1 MTTAQEEQ
9 IAGWTI
15 NESTD
20 LLDDSTTVTASLHA
34 IEGLGGS
41 LDTDP
46 KPVFWV
52 RCQSGKT
59 EAYIAWHERLG
70 DESDD
75 LSEKK
80 RVTYRFPP
88 ANAETEQWSISTDRT
103 TTFVSNASLFLK
115 SLAESEQLV
124 VQTTP
129 YGRSPI
135 IVVFDLNGSAD
146 VVGRVEQAEKRYK
159 EAQEKREREE
169 AERKRKEAQQKEL
182 EEAVR
187 RYKEAQEKRK
197 REEEAERQRKEAE
210 RKREEAERQRK
221 EMQRKQEEAERKLKE
236 EAERQ
241 RKEAE
246 RKREEAARK
255 REEEAERQRKEA
267 ERKQEEAE
275 RKLKEEA
282 ERQRKEAE
290 RKREEAERQRK
301 EMQRKREEEAER
313 KRKIQHLA
321 TNRKTATYRLCLPGV
336 VEKLVQQGAHLA
348 CRKSLGEERV
358 YHPDCVRSVAKE
370 SLILLKPSSVG
381 LAILT
386 ILSGDPKGVIVALGD
401 YCAGFWT
408 TDKPGQIEV
417 AVRTDAA
424 GIGLSLWRLG
434 DAQIDMR
441 HTRSV
446 VLWNAPAL
454 ITAMAHPHV
463 MSEPALLA
471 LLKPWP

>member
-46 KPVFWV
+46 KPVFLV

-88 ANAETEQWSISTDRT
+88 ANAETEQWSISTDGT

-115 SLAESEQLV
+115 SLAESERLV

-129 YGRSPI
+129 YGQSPI
-135 IVVFDLNGSAD
+135 IAVFDLNGAAD
-146 VVGRVEQAEKRYK
+146 VVSRVEQAEKRYK

-221 EMQRKQEEAERKLKE
+221 EAE
-236 EAERQ
+236 
-241 RKEAE
+241 
-246 RKREEAARK
+246 
-255 REEEAERQRKEA
+255 
-267 ERKQEEAE
+267 
-275 RKLKEEA
+275 
-282 ERQRKEAE
+282 
-290 RKREEAERQRK
+290 
-301 EMQRKREEEAER
+301 RKREEEAER

-336 VEKLVQQGAHLA
+336 AEKLVQQGAHLA

-358 YHPDCVRSVAKE
+358 YHPDYVRSVAKE

>member
-1 MTTAQEEQ
+1 MKTMTTAQEEQ

-46 KPVFWV
+46 KPVFLV

-115 SLAESEQLV
+115 SLAESERLV

-210 RKREEAERQRK
+210 RKREEA
-221 EMQRKQEEAERKLKE
+221 
-236 EAERQ
+236 
-241 RKEAE
+241 
-246 RKREEAARK
+246 ARK

-267 ERKQEEAE
+267 ERK
-275 RKLKEEA
+275 RNGSGRRLSGNVK
-282 ERQRKEAE
+282 
-290 RKREEAERQRK
+290 KRNGSGRR
-301 EMQRKREEEAER
+301 
-313 KRKIQHLA
+313 
-321 TNRKTATYRLCLPGV
+321 
-336 VEKLVQQGAHLA
+336 
-348 CRKSLGEERV
+348 
-358 YHPDCVRSVAKE
+358 
-370 SLILLKPSSVG
+370 KPSGSVRFN
-381 LAILT
+381 I
-386 ILSGDPKGVIVALGD
+386 
-401 YCAGFWT
+401 
-408 TDKPGQIEV
+408 
-417 AVRTDAA
+417 
-424 GIGLSLWRLG
+424 
-434 DAQIDMR
+434 
-441 HTRSV
+441 
-446 VLWNAPAL
+446 
-454 ITAMAHPHV
+454 
-463 MSEPALLA
+463 
-471 LLKPWP
+471 